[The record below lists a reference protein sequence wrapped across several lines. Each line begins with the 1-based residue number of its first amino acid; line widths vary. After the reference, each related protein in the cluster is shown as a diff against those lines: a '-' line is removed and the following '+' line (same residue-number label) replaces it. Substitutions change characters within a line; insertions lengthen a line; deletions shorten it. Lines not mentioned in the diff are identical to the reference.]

1 MASVSVTVGDM
12 REAITSGVLPGSFT
26 ADHTRFE
33 FTPLSYTNARGA
45 LRTWAIAVMLLRPAA
60 GLEPVAAAGLEPVAG
75 LEPMAAAAGLEPV
88 PIADEML
95 APAAVLPPGLIA
107 EIRVESRQA
116 GGKLR
121 DVIPTYVHEGKNA
134 GKKNAT
140 NALTQAL
147 RDALGLYNKHLRAS
161 GAAEPAD
168 AKMATAPRPPPQLL
182 KAAAEAPL
190 TEADFRAGVTGQP
203 KLNGLRFVAYAVPGD
218 GVLSAARYSRTG
230 LDYPGQETI
239 AGELAA
245 MFTAWSRADPA
256 LANALYLDGELYRHG
271 EGLNQISGQGRRAD
285 AAGDPELSLYVFD
298 TFLPAEIAAGRDRP
312 SRDRQAI
319 LDAFFAAATAAGVAH
334 PHVVRVRNYP
344 VADQAAVDTLAR
356 EFLAAGY
363 EGAVARRDLAGY
375 RYGTNGYHSA
385 NVVKIKPTHDAE
397 FPVVGYGQGGR
408 GKEVGAVLWVCEVPA
423 DRAPDP
429 ADRTFTVVPKNM
441 TYAERYA
448 VYRCLGENIAPA
460 GAPPQTRFERDVRGL
475 PLTVE
480 YKELSPTTGKPLQAK
495 ALAFRTYES
504 GPDADPIARL
514 LRECAAP

>member
-1 MASVSVTVGDM
+1 MAAVSVNVGDM
-12 REAITSGVLPGSFT
+12 REAITNGTIPGLFT

-33 FTPLSYTNARGA
+33 FPPLSYTNARGA
-45 LRTWAIAVMLLRPAA
+45 LRTWAVAVTLLRGPADPPGNSLTAA
-60 GLEPVAAAGLEPVAG
+60 GLEPVA
-75 LEPMAAAAGLEPV
+75 
-88 PIADEML
+88 IADEML

-107 EIRVESRQA
+107 EVRVESRQA

-121 DVIPTYVHEGKNA
+121 DVVPTYVHEGKNV

-140 NALTQAL
+140 NALSQAL

-161 GAAEPAD
+161 GAAAPD
-168 AKMATAPRPPPQLL
+168 AAAGPVALRPPPQLL

-190 TEADFRAGVTGQP
+190 TEADFRAGVTVQP

-218 GVLSAARYSRTG
+218 GGKLSVARYSRTG
-230 LDYPGQETI
+230 LDYPGQEII

-245 MFTAWSRADPA
+245 MFAAARAGVHADDTRAD
-256 LANALYLDGELYRHG
+256 ALYLDGELYRHG

-285 AAGDPELSLYVFD
+285 AAGDPELSLFVFD
-298 TFLPAEIAAGRDRP
+298 AFMPAEIAAGRDRP
-312 SRDRQAI
+312 SRDRQAL
-319 LDAFFAAATAAGVAH
+319 LDAFFAAADAAGVAH
-334 PHVVRVRNYP
+334 PHVARVPNHP

-385 NVVKIKPTHDAE
+385 NAVKIKPTHDAE

-423 DRAPDP
+423 DRALDL

-448 VYRCLGENIAPA
+448 VYRCLGANVAPA

-480 YKELSPTTGKPLQAK
+480 YKELSLTTGKPLQAK

-504 GPDADPIARL
+504 GPSADPIARL
-514 LRECAAP
+514 LRECDAP